1 MSHTATYTPD
11 DNKLRLYPAL
21 GRLDDETYQRVHDAG
36 FRWAP
41 KQELFVAPAWSP
53 WREDLL
59 LTLCGDIEDD
69 DKSLVIRAEE
79 RAERFEGYAES
90 RRGESDHAFEAGRR
104 LADSIPLGQP
114 ILIGHHSER
123 RARRDAERIAS
134 ASAASCR
141 LWETA
146 SYWDRRAAAA
156 VNHAKYKQQPQVRAR
171 RIKKLEAELR
181 GFQRQRESAERAL
194 LAWRTDGLTREQALH
209 IASVHHYH
217 SFSFSLQEYPREAP
231 ANLYEGPMTLWGA
244 LDGFIITAEK
254 ARDLAVRGHEATIRH
269 ADRWI
274 VHLNF
279 RLTYERAMLAEQ
291 GGLVT
296 DRKKP
301 EVGGA
306 CRCLWA
312 PNGAW
317 AIIQRVN
324 PKSVTVHHTY
334 HPGGRVFRQ
343 TVPFDK
349 LGDVMSKAAL
359 AAARAGGRVTDG
371 EQGIFVYVDPGTPDC
386 DAVGV
391 GDRETVGVG
400 DCG

>member
-11 DNKLRLYPAL
+11 DNKLRLYPL
-21 GRLDDETYQRVHDAG
+21 GRLDDETYKLVHDAG

-53 WREDLL
+53 WRADLL
-59 LTLCGDIEDD
+59 LKLCGEIEDD
-69 DKSLVIRAEE
+69 DKSLVERAEE
-79 RAERFEGYAES
+79 RADRFEEYAES
-90 RRGESDHAFEAGRR
+90 RRADSAEAFDAGRR
-104 LADSIPLGQP
+104 LADSIPFGQP
-114 ILIGHHSER
+114 ILVGHHSEG

-134 ASAASCR
+134 ATAASCR

-146 SYWDRRAAAA
+146 SYWDRRAVAALA
-156 VNHAKYKQQPQVRAR
+156 SAKYKQQPQVRAR

-181 GFQRQRESAERAL
+181 GFERQVKSAEGAL
-194 LAWRTDGLTREQALH
+194 RAWRTDGLTREQALDV
-209 IASVHHYH
+209 ANKHHYH
-217 SFSFSLQEYPREAP
+217 SFSFSLAEYPREAP
-231 ANLYEGPMTLWGA
+231 ASLYEGPISLWGA
-244 LDGFIITAEK
+244 LDGFIIEPEQ
-254 ARDLAVRGHEATIRH
+254 ARDLAVRGHEAAIRH
-269 ADRWI
+269 ADRWK

-312 PNGAW
+312 PRGAW
-317 AIIQRVN
+317 AVIQRVN

-334 HPGGRVFRQ
+334 QPGGRVFRQ

-359 AAARAGGRVTDG
+359 DAARADGRVSDG
-371 EQGIFVYVDPGTPDC
+371 EQGTCVYVVPESPECDPVHVADSELVGL
-386 DAVGV
+386 AVAH
-391 GDRETVGVG
+391 
-400 DCG
+400 